1 MSLTL
6 CESCG
11 NINSKLKRKRKNMKL
26 VQKIVDIEF
35 ITQDVYGETM
45 EVSKPI
51 VMASAAGWY
60 VGKVCK
66 TDLFN
71 DGSQFIVEPYDRFT
85 DYFATSEEA
94 QVVLDTPIEQGG
106 FNENEGVVEKE
117 FA

>member
-1 MSLTL
+1 
-6 CESCG
+6 
-11 NINSKLKRKRKNMKL
+11 MKL
-26 VQKIVDIEF
+26 VQKIKDIEF

-71 DGSQFIVEPYDRFT
+71 DGSQFIVEPFDRFT
-85 DYFATSEEA
+85 EYMTQEKA
-94 QVVLDTPIEQGG
+94 QLVLDTPIEQGG
-106 FNENEGVVEKE
+106 FNENEGIVEKE

>member
-1 MSLTL
+1 MKTL
-6 CESCG
+6 K
-11 NINSKLKRKRKNMKL
+11 NIK
-26 VQKIVDIEF
+26 DIEF
-35 ITQDVYGETM
+35 ITQEVYSEIM

-71 DGSQFIVEPYDRFT
+71 DGSQFIVEPFDRFT
-85 DYFATSEEA
+85 DYFATPEQA

-106 FNENEGVVEKE
+106 FNENEGIVEKE

>member
-1 MSLTL
+1 
-6 CESCG
+6 
-11 NINSKLKRKRKNMKL
+11 MKL
-26 VQKIVDIEF
+26 MKELKDIKF
-35 ITQDVYGETM
+35 NTTDVYGSKM
-45 EVSKPI
+45 EVSEPI

>member
-1 MSLTL
+1 MKTL
-6 CESCG
+6 K
-11 NINSKLKRKRKNMKL
+11 NIK
-26 VQKIVDIEF
+26 DIEF
-35 ITQDVYGETM
+35 ITQEVYSEIM

-71 DGSQFIVEPYDRFT
+71 DGSQFIVEPFDRFT
-85 DYFATSEEA
+85 DYFATPEEA

-106 FNENEGVVEKE
+106 FNENEGIVEKE